1 MKTIVIPTTQN
12 IELEYPIAN
21 ISDRGIAFLI
31 DLLLMGAYRFIF
43 WFIWSEVLGLSWEAI
58 SVPAQVVIMLPAVFY
73 SLFSE
78 ILYNGQTIGKYIMG
92 MRVIKQD
99 GSSPDF
105 TSYFLRWLFQ
115 WVDVANLPLV
125 LLFSLFSGSYNILLP
140 GLIGVATILINKKG
154 QRLGDI
160 AAGTTVIKL
169 KLVTSFGDTIFVDT
183 NEDYKVAFPEIE
195 HLSDRDVSILKE
207 VLDAG
212 LKSNNPVILSKLA
225 NKVKEVAKIESKME
239 DMYFLQTVLKDYNHF
254 YGRE

>member
-1 MKTIVIPTTQN
+1 MKTIIIPTTQN
-12 IELEYPIAN
+12 IELEYPIASVGDRI
-21 ISDRGIAFLI
+21 ISGLI
-31 DLLLMGAYRFIF
+31 DVLFLSIVGAGFGLLLTEVFDFSAVYLMAHFYLIF
-43 WFIWSEVLGLSWEAI
+43 V
-58 SVPAQVVIMLPAVFY
+58 LPA
-73 SLFSE
+73 SLYFLLSE
-78 ILYNGQTIGKYIMG
+78 ILYNGQSIGKYLLG

-115 WVDVANLPLV
+115 AVDMGNLPIMLFFMLFGSTYNMLV
-125 LLFSLFSGSYNILLP
+125 P
-140 GLIGVATILINKKG
+140 GLIGLIALLVSKNG

-169 KLVTSFGDTIFVDT
+169 KLVTTFGDTIFVDT
-183 NEDYKVAFPEIE
+183 KEDYVVAFPEIE

-212 LKSNNPVILSKLA
+212 LKSNNPAILNKLA

>member
-1 MKTIVIPTTQN
+1 MMPMLV
-12 IELEYPIAN
+12 YP
-21 ISDRGIAFLI
+21 
-31 DLLLMGAYRFIF
+31 
-43 WFIWSEVLGLSWEAI
+43 
-58 SVPAQVVIMLPAVFY
+58 
-73 SLFSE
+73 LFSE

-115 WVDVANLPLV
+115 WVDIGNLPIM
-125 LLFSLFSGSYNILLP
+125 LLLGILGSSYNPLLP
-140 GLIGVATILINKKG
+140 GLIGLVTMLINKKG
-154 QRLGDI
+154 QRMGDI
-160 AAGTTVIKL
+160 AAGTTVVKL
-169 KLVTSFGDTIFVDT
+169 KLVTTFGDTIFVDT
-183 NEDYKVAFPEIE
+183 KEDYKVAFPEIE

-212 LKSNNPVILSKLA
+212 LKSNNPAILNKLA

-254 YGRE
+254 YGRD